1 MKTTNPLALDAQIC
15 FPLYAASRLV
25 TWLYQPLLAEIDLT
39 YPRYLVLL
47 VLWENDGL
55 PLKEIGRRL
64 LLDSGTLTPLLRALE
79 KQRLIRRSRDPHD
92 GRTLQV
98 RLTREGRALR
108 SRAECIPAKL
118 LARAGTSPA
127 SLRSLKKE
135 LDALLVSL
143 RELHTDNG
151 GEVEEGVG

>member
-1 MKTTNPLALDAQIC
+1 MKSANPLALDAQIC
-15 FPLYAASRLV
+15 FPLYAGSRLV
-25 TWLYQPLLAEIDLT
+25 TWLYQPMLAELGLT

-47 VLWENDGL
+47 VLWEHDGL

-79 KQRLIRRSRDPHD
+79 KQRLIRRSRDPDD
-92 GRTLQV
+92 GRTLQIH
-98 RLTREGRALR
+98 LTREGRALR
-108 SRAECIPAKL
+108 SRAECIPTKL
-118 LARAGTSPA
+118 LTRAGTSPA

-143 RELHTDNG
+143 RQLQNESSGDIG
-151 GEVEEGVG
+151 GDMD